1 MKFKE
6 EVIMKIEGIVI
17 PKGYKSNSTLIE
29 TEVYIKKIK
38 DFFEKTL
45 SESLRVTRVS
55 APLFVDSQSGLNDN
69 LNGVE
74 RPVVFD
80 LLATGE
86 NVEIVHSLA
95 KWKRMSLHRYG
106 FQVGDGL
113 YTDMNAIR
121 RDEELDNLHSIY
133 VDQWDWEKVI
143 RKEERNE
150 EYLKGVVK
158 TIYDVFKETQEFVNE
173 NLMKV
178 ENILPE
184 KIHFITS
191 QELEN
196 KYPTLT
202 PKERE
207 NEICKEF
214 GAVFIMKIGGALES
228 GKKHDGRSPDYDDWN
243 LNGDI
248 LFWYPLLDRAI
259 ELSSMGIRVDENALD
274 YQLTVSGNN
283 HRRSLDFHKM
293 LLSGKLPYTIGGGI
307 GQSRICMFFLNKAH
321 IGEVQATIWDEKN
334 LKLCKENNINLL

>member
-1 MKFKE
+1 
-6 EVIMKIEGIVI
+6 MKIEGIVI

-29 TEVYIKKIK
+29 TEVHIKKIK
-38 DFFEKTL
+38 DFFERAL
-45 SESLRVTRVS
+45 SESLSLTRVS

-95 KWKRMSLHRYG
+95 KWKRMSLHRYN

-121 RDEELDNLHSIY
+121 RDEELDNLHSVY

-143 RKEERNE
+143 KKEDRNE
-150 EYLKGVVK
+150 EYLKDIVRK
-158 TIYDVFKETQEFVNE
+158 IYKVFKKTQEFVDK

-178 ENILPE
+178 ENPLPNE
-184 KIHFITS
+184 IHFITT
-191 QELEN
+191 QELEDI
-196 KYPTLT
+196 YPNFTS
-202 PKERE
+202 KERE
-207 NEICKEF
+207 DEICREF
-214 GAVFIMKIGGALES
+214 GAVFIMKIGGALKS
-228 GKKHDGRSPDYDDWN
+228 GEKHDGRSPDYDDWN

-248 LFWYPLLDRAI
+248 LFWYPLLDRAV
-259 ELSSMGIRVDENALD
+259 ELSSMGIRVDEKALD
-274 YQLTVSGNN
+274 YQLTVSGNDN
-283 HRRSLDFHKM
+283 RRCLDFHKR
-293 LLSGKLPYTIGGGI
+293 LLAGELPYTIGGGI

-321 IGEVQATIWDEKN
+321 IGEVQATTWDEKN
-334 LKLCKENNINLL
+334 IKICKENNINLL